1 MQSCKD
7 KYSDP
12 GYCKYEWHIVP
23 VVNPDGYEF
32 THTLP
37 EKNRLWR
44 KNRNM
49 VNKQCYNDGN
59 GRGAGVDL
67 NRNLETFW
75 IPRTDKCGT
84 QYGGEAPF

>member
-1 MQSCKD
+1 
-7 KYSDP
+7 
-12 GYCKYEWHIVP
+12 
-23 VVNPDGYEF
+23 
-32 THTLP
+32 
-37 EKNRLWR
+37 
-44 KNRNM
+44 M